1 MTSKIP
7 PQSFKTIEELIAYDD
22 GVDCEFFSK
31 VINASNRIWKNKG
44 VTANIPTMDALR
56 RSLALAEAILRGKLV
71 VEAEPV
77 TASEIKDFMG
87 RTFPHVCRQL
97 ERGPGVI
104 RLPFK
109 LGRSK
114 LTIAKPDGEHHKFEC
129 FPMRVD
135 EKGKLVCCI
144 QNERSGWWEDWNLE
158 HTISGVKSG
167 FYKVEE
173 IPMRSD
179 ADTTGAI

>member
-1 MTSKIP
+1 MAIDNKDKK
-7 PQSFKTIEELIAYDD
+7 QVAKTIEELIAYDD

-87 RTFPHVCRQL
+87 RTFPHVGRQQDA
-97 ERGPGVI
+97 EQYRQ
-104 RLPFK
+104 
-109 LGRSK
+109 RSREE
-114 LTIAKPDGEHHKFEC
+114 A
-129 FPMRVD
+129 MR
-135 EKGKLVCCI
+135 EG
-144 QNERSGWWEDWNLE
+144 QYE
-158 HTISGVKSG
+158 
-167 FYKVEE
+167 
-173 IPMRSD
+173 
-179 ADTTGAI
+179 